1 MTALMG
7 LRYGARPL
15 PSGCQCPRE
24 EQRARMPWEEKD
36 LPGCKPSVIFG
47 VRCHGFKLCLAT

>member
-7 LRYGARPL
+7 PRNGVRPL
-15 PSGCQCPRE
+15 PSGCQYPRE

-36 LPGCKPSVIFG
+36 LPDCKPAVRFG
-47 VRCHGFKLCLAT
+47 VRWHGFKLYPAT